1 MEIKES
7 VSRKGWIGFFIKD
20 ENDYPEE
27 IISVRRLLDAKRMVR
42 RLQKNIEELNKKKET
57 IRR

>member
-20 ENDYPEE
+20 ENGYPEE

-42 RLQKNIEELNKKKET
+42 RLQRNIEELNKKKDV
-57 IRR
+57 IKK